1 MFAFFVFFMERKR
14 MFEFV
19 RKHTKVMMILMF
31 LMIIPAFVL
40 VGVDGF
46 KGIQVG
52 GEAVATV
59 GSHSITQGE
68 WDAAHKNEV
77 DRLRASVPNLDAKML
92 DSPEARYLTL
102 ERLVRDRVLTEAV
115 LDAHINTSDA
125 RLARELQ
132 QNPTIASLRRPDG
145 SIDIERY
152 RQLAANQG
160 LTTDGFETRV
170 RGQLSQQQ
178 VEAGLLSTAFSPAS
192 LANVALNAF
201 YERREVQLARFNPA
215 DFASKVNLTD
225 AEIDAYYK
233 ANPEQFQA
241 PEVAD
246 IEYVVLDLDTVKKS
260 IVLNEGDLKT
270 YYEQNVSRL
279 SGKEERRAS
288 HILINAPKEMSGDE
302 RKKAR
307 DRADLLLAQVRKA
320 PDSFADV
327 ARKNSQD
334 AGSAPNGG
342 DLDYFGRGA
351 MVKPFEDAA
360 FALKKGDIS
369 DVVESD
375 FGFHVI
381 KVVDIKA
388 PKARSFE
395 ELRPLMEV
403 DLKTQQAQRKFAEVA
418 EAFTNGVYEQSDSLK
433 PVAERLKL
441 DVKLATDL
449 QRRATPGGKG
459 VLANPKF
466 LAAIF
471 SADSLEKK
479 RNTEAI
485 EVAVNQLAAARI
497 TDYTPA
503 RTRPLSEVRSSV
515 RDRLVA
521 SQSAEAAKKEGIE
534 KLAAWKTSV
543 PNNLP
548 ASVVLTREGQ
558 QIVPALVLDA
568 VLQADAS
575 TLPAWIGIDMGAQG
589 YTVARINKVMPRTP
603 PALAAVE
610 QERRQFAQWTA
621 NAESQAYYKML
632 FERFKV
638 QFKTP
643 RPSRNAL
650 AQQSSLE

>member
-1 MFAFFVFFMERKR
+1 